1 MMTPLAP
8 WANGPFEL
16 LVHAEEHLRAGDDF
30 DRRIALIGFDNAIE
44 IAIAAYLSLK
54 PIQRRNR
61 SYPMEDVNKWMA
73 NYHTKLEFLAFEISA
88 RDSTWEV
95 DRTHILWCH
104 DSRNEQYHGG
114 YRGVPEKRD
123 LDIARRAALWIFS
136 FLFDVEDAEERLTRA
151 IAEKLPSPPPERNL
165 AYDTA
170 IDGAYETIDI
180 GGHSYST
187 SEILY
192 SLDYEAYRE
201 LGIELSQAE
210 RDAGALQ

>member
-1 MMTPLAP
+1 MTPLPP

-44 IAIAAYLSLK
+44 ITIAAYLSLK

-61 SYPMEDVNKWMA
+61 GYPAADVSKWMA
-73 NYHTKLEFLAFEISA
+73 NYHTKLDFLDDEISA
-88 RDSTWEV
+88 RKGVWVV
-95 DRTHILWCH
+95 DRGYILWCH

-114 YRGVPEKRD
+114 YRGVPEKQV
-123 LDIARRAALWIFS
+123 LDIAPRAALWIFS
-136 FLFDVEDAEERLTRA
+136 FLFDVEDAEQRLARA
-151 IAEKLPSPPPERNL
+151 IAGKLPSPAPERNP

-170 IDGAYETIDI
+170 IDGACETIHI
-180 GGHSYST
+180 GSHTFSP
-187 SEILY
+187 SEILH
-192 SLDYEAYRE
+192 SLDYDTYRE

-210 RDAGALQ
+210 P

>member
-1 MMTPLAP
+1 MNPLPP
-8 WANGPFEL
+8 WARGPFEL

-30 DRRIALIGFDNAIE
+30 DRRIALIGFDNAVE

-61 SYPMEDVNKWMA
+61 CYPTEDVNKWMA
-73 NYHTKLEFLAFEISA
+73 NYHTKLNFLDYEISG
-88 RDSTWEV
+88 RKGTSEV
-95 DRTHILWCH
+95 ERTHILWCH

-136 FLFDVEDAEERLTRA
+136 FLFDVEDAEARLTQA
-151 IAEKLPSPPPERNL
+151 IAEKLPPPPPERDQ

-170 IDGAYETIDI
+170 IDGACETIDI
-180 GGHSYST
+180 GGNSYSA

-201 LGIELSQAE
+201 LGIVLSQPE
-210 RDAGALQ
+210 PP

>member
-1 MMTPLAP
+1 MAPLPP
-8 WANGPFEL
+8 WARGPFEL

-61 SYPMEDVNKWMA
+61 SYPVADVNKWLA
-73 NYHTKLEFLAFEISA
+73 NYHTKLEFLEGEIAA
-88 RDSTWEV
+88 RRSTWLV

-114 YRGVPEKRD
+114 YRGVPEKGD
-123 LDIARRAALWIFS
+123 LHIARCAALWVFS
-136 FLFDVEDAEERLTRA
+136 FLFDVDDAEERLAQA
-151 IAEKLPSPPPERNL
+151 IAEKLPPPAPERNP

-170 IDGAYETIDI
+170 IDGAYEAIDI
-180 GGHSYST
+180 GGHTYST
-187 SEILY
+187 SEVLY

-210 RDAGALQ
+210 P

>member
-1 MMTPLAP
+1 MTPLPP
-8 WANGPFEL
+8 WARGPFEL

-44 IAIAAYLSLK
+44 ITIAAYLSLK

-61 SYPMEDVNKWMA
+61 SYLAEDINKWMA
-73 NYHTKLEFLAFEISA
+73 NYHTKLEFLAYEISTRKA
-88 RDSTWEV
+88 IWVV

-123 LDIARRAALWIFS
+123 LDIVRRAAIWIFG
-136 FLFDVEDAEERLTRA
+136 FLFDVEDAEVRLARA
-151 IAEKLPSPPPERNL
+151 IAEKLPPPAPERNPT
-165 AYDTA
+165 YDTA
-170 IDGAYETIDI
+170 IDGAYETINV
-180 GGHSYST
+180 GGQTYST

-210 RDAGALQ
+210 LS